1 MFLSCF
7 LWKHVF
13 LTVLVYLQSLHL
25 CDLVFDLIPQGCQ
38 DSHLFVDFNL
48 HVCDPLT
55 KSLGQFKVVVVAA

>member
-1 MFLSCF
+1 MFFMQTCIF
-7 LWKHVF
+7 DCAG
-13 LTVLVYLQSLHL
+13 LVYLQSLHL

-55 KSLGQFKVVVVAA
+55 KSLSQFKVVVVAT